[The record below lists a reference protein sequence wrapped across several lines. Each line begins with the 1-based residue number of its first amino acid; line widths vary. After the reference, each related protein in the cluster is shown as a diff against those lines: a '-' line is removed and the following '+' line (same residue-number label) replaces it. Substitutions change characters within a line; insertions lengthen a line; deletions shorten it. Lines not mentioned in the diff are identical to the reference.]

1 MAAIVDKEKCNA
13 CKTCVDACPSQAITV
28 PDTVAVVK
36 AEDCI
41 DCNACADTC
50 PSGAITMG

>member
-1 MAAIVDKEKCNA
+1 MPAVVDKEKCNA
-13 CKTCVDACPSQAITV
+13 CKSCADVCPSQAITV
-28 PDTVAVVK
+28 PDDHAVVK

-50 PSGAITMG
+50 PNGAITMG